1 MITTEQYNELCSIAR
16 RKYPQNGIDIL
27 HDYIIEFNEDYKK
40 IRAYLYTQGY
50 YPNIKYRT
58 ENEKEKTKKRVLETP
73 KKCSCCK
80 EEKTPNEFY
89 THTHGSTGRV
99 SLSFLCKE
107 CLVMYRKKYKTDNKE
122 RIKEANK
129 RYYAKNKEKI
139 CLLKKL
145 RIANETPDEKEKRLA
160 KNREYF
166 KKFIANETPKQRKK
180 RLIKDCENYKK
191 RIANETPEQREKR
204 LIRYREYDK
213 KRIANETPEKREI
226 RLAKK
231 REYYK
236 KQIANETPE
245 QKEIRLSKYRE
256 YYKKYR
262 EKKRLNKEQTKG

>member
-27 HDYIIEFNEDYKK
+27 HDYIIEFNEDYNK
-40 IRAYLYTQGY
+40 IKAYLYTQGY
-50 YPNIKYRT
+50 YLNIKYRT
-58 ENEKEKTKKRVLETP
+58 EYEKQKTEKRVLETP
-73 KKCSCCK
+73 KICPHCK

-166 KKFIANETPKQRKK
+166 KKFIANETPEQRKK

-236 KQIANETPE
+236 K
-245 QKEIRLSKYRE
+245 
-256 YYKKYR
+256 YR

>member
-27 HDYIIEFNEDYKK
+27 HDYIIEFNEDYAK
-40 IRAYLYTQGY
+40 IKAYLYTQGY
-50 YPNIKYRT
+50 YPNLKYQP
-58 ENEKEKTKKRVLETP
+58 EYEKQKAEKRALETP
-73 KKCSCCK
+73 KKCPSCK
-80 EEKTPNEFY
+80 ETKTPNEFY

-145 RIANETPDEKEKRLA
+145 RIANETPE
-160 KNREYF
+160 
-166 KKFIANETPKQRKK
+166 QRKK

-213 KRIANETPEKREI
+213 K
-226 RLAKK
+226 
-231 REYYK
+231 
-236 KQIANETPE
+236 
-245 QKEIRLSKYRE
+245 
-256 YYKKYR
+256 YR
-262 EKKRLNKEQTKG
+262 EKKRLNKEQKKG

>member
-27 HDYIIEFNEDYKK
+27 HDYIIEFNENYNK
-40 IRAYLYTQGY
+40 IKAYLYTQGY
-50 YPNIKYRT
+50 YLNIKYRT
-58 ENEKEKTKKRVLETP
+58 EYEKQKTEKRVLETP
-73 KKCSCCK
+73 KICPHCK

-139 CLLKKL
+139 CLF
-145 RIANETPDEKEKRLA
+145 
-160 KNREYF
+160 F
-166 KKFIANETPKQRKK
+166 KKFIANETPEQRKK

-236 KQIANETPE
+236 K
-245 QKEIRLSKYRE
+245 
-256 YYKKYR
+256 YR